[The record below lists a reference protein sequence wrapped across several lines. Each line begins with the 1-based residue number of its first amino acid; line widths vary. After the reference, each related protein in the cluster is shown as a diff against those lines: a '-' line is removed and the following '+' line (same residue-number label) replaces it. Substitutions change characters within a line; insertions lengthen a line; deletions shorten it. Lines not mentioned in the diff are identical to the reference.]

1 MQKLPQLLKKTNIVI
16 IGTGNLASHLAL
28 FISQHSDLNLNQLF
42 NHRKTKEATLL
53 AKQSNCDLVSKYNEI
68 VTEADLYII
77 CVNDDSIEE
86 VAKNLI
92 PLKIKNLVVHTS
104 GSIDL
109 LTLTN
114 VSKQIGV
121 FYPLQTFSKNDFID
135 WKSTPILLE
144 ANSKTVFFKLKTFSS
159 SFSTIIK
166 TVNSKERLGIHLAA
180 VFGCNFTNALYAVS
194 HQLLKQAISKNNVKL
209 LNPILQQTFNK
220 MLNIGPIRAQT
231 GPAKR
236 DDKITMQKHLALL
249 KTNKQ
254 LSSIYKSLSD
264 LIITQQNAKF

>member
-16 IGTGNLASHLAL
+16 IGTGNLATHLTH
-28 FISQHSDLNLNQLF
+28 FISHHADLNLVQLF

-68 VTEADLYII
+68 ITNADIYII
-77 CVNDDSIEE
+77 CVNDDSIKV

-92 PLKIKNLVVHTS
+92 PLKIKNLVVHSS

-109 LTLTN
+109 LALTN
-114 VSKQIGV
+114 ASQQIGV
-121 FYPLQTFSKNDFID
+121 FYPLQTFSKNDSID
-135 WKSTPILLE
+135 WKSTPVLLE
-144 ANSKTVFFKLKTFSS
+144 ANTKLAFSKLKVFSS
-159 SFSTIIK
+159 LFSSVIK
-166 TVNSKERLGIHLAA
+166 NVNSEKRLSIHLAA

-194 HQLLKQAISKNNVKL
+194 YQILENAFRKSEAKL
-209 LNPILQQTFNK
+209 LNPILQQSFNK
-220 MLNIGPIRAQT
+220 MLNIGPVSAQT

-236 DDKITMQKHLALL
+236 NDKITIQKHIALL

-254 LSSIYKSLSD
+254 LSSIYKSLSE
-264 LIITQQNAKF
+264 LIKTQQHVKF

>member
-1 MQKLPQLLKKTNIVI
+1 MLKETNIVI

-28 FISQHSDLNLNQLF
+28 FISQHTDLNLIQLF

-53 AKQSNCDLVSKYNEI
+53 AKKSKCDLVCNYNEI
-68 VTEADLYII
+68 NSEADIYII
-77 CVNDDSIEE
+77 CVNDDSIKE
-86 VAKNLI
+86 VAKNLL
-92 PLKIKNLVVHTS
+92 PLKLKKLVVHTS

-109 LTLTN
+109 LALTN

-144 ANSKTVFFKLKTFSS
+144 ANTKTAFSKLKTFSS
-159 SFSTIIK
+159 SFSTITK

-180 VFGCNFTNALYAVS
+180 VFGCNFTNALYAAS
-194 HQLLKQAISKNNVKL
+194 HQLLKQAISKNDVKL
-209 LNPILQQTFNK
+209 LNPILQQSFNK
-220 MLNIGPIRAQT
+220 MLHIGPLNAQT

-236 DDKITMQKHLALL
+236 NDKITMQKHLALL

-254 LSSIYKSLSD
+254 LSSIYKSLTD

>member
-1 MQKLPQLLKKTNIVI
+1 MLKQTNIVI

-28 FISQHSDLNLNQLF
+28 FISQHSDLNLVQLF

-68 VTEADLYII
+68 ITKADIYII
-77 CVNDDSIEE
+77 CVNDDSIKV

-109 LTLTN
+109 KVLAN

-121 FYPLQTFSKNDFID
+121 FYPLQTFSKNDSID
-135 WKSTPILLE
+135 WKSTPVLLE
-144 ANSKTVFFKLKTFSS
+144 ANTKLAFSKLKVFSS
-159 SFSTIIK
+159 LFSSVIK
-166 TVNSKERLGIHLAA
+166 NVNSEKRLSIHLAA

-194 HQLLKQAISKNNVKL
+194 YQILENALRKSEVKL
-209 LNPILQQTFNK
+209 LNLILQQSFNK
-220 MLNIGPIRAQT
+220 MQLIGPIKAQT

-236 DDKITMQKHLALL
+236 NDKITMQKHLALL

-254 LSSIYKSLSD
+254 LSSIYKSLTD